1 MLEEISRLREL
12 NREKVKKLQTNYAAE
27 QNGLNKEINDYKKQI
42 QGLKLNI
49 HELETNLTDSEA
61 ANQLEHSMLTRELQ
75 SQKEANEKLRAKNNF
90 LAEWCSEL
98 ERDLKA

>member
-49 HELETNLTDSEA
+49 NELETNLTDSEA
-61 ANQLEHSMLTRELQ
+61 AHQLEHSMLSR
-75 SQKEANEKLRAKNNF
+75 
-90 LAEWCSEL
+90 
-98 ERDLKA
+98 

>member
-27 QNGLNKEINDYKKQI
+27 QKGLNKEINDYKKQI

-49 HELETNLTDSEA
+49 NELETNLTDSEA
-61 ANQLEHSMLTRELQ
+61 AHQLEHSMLSR
-75 SQKEANEKLRAKNNF
+75 
-90 LAEWCSEL
+90 
-98 ERDLKA
+98 